1 MIISDDIIME
11 IIQHY
16 TREVGVRELE
26 RYIAKLC
33 RKTVL
38 AILKEKLNQLQLI
51 KINLLNS

>member
-16 TREVGVRELE
+16 TREAGVRELE

-38 AILKEKLNQLQLI
+38 AILKEKVESVTIDQDKLC
-51 KINLLNS
+51 